1 MANLNKNKSA
11 EKPFEGNVNLLRA
24 GAIALWVAAFAFE
37 LVAFLIFIDKISIR
51 AIATS
56 WQLIAAFMVDLALV
70 VYAGQLWKKANDS
83 EPSDPNRKINYWMRR
98 YMRVI
103 AYDVC
108 FFPFALFDIISKTAS
123 KSAKKVAYIVVVVL
137 LVITNVINFDYNAVT
152 AQQKENAIST
162 ITEKVYWTAYGEL
175 YHTDKEC
182 TNLNQQDKTTT
193 GTVEAAFKANRD
205 KLCAVCAEADG
216 ITDIATAE

>member
-70 VYAGQLWKKANDS
+70 VYAGQMWKKANDS
-83 EPSDPNRKINYWMRR
+83 EPSDPSRKINYWMRR

-108 FFPFALFDIISKTAS
+108 FFPFALFDII
-123 KSAKKVAYIVVVVL
+123 
-137 LVITNVINFDYNAVT
+137 NEFWN
-152 AQQKENAIST
+152 
-162 ITEKVYWTAYGEL
+162 
-175 YHTDKEC
+175 
-182 TNLNQQDKTTT
+182 
-193 GTVEAAFKANRD
+193 
-205 KLCAVCAEADG
+205 
-216 ITDIATAE
+216 